1 MTYTRILLLW
11 GFLAAAAFPVLAQ
24 EKKAK
29 ADPAGT
35 VYKQMA
41 SDGSV
46 IYTDTP
52 NRSMKV
58 EKTIA
63 PDTGSS
69 IGPFISSAPRPPVR
83 AAQGVAGP
91 IGQIMPGGIIPNM
104 PPLPGDSALRPPGS
118 KQPSGQTIGP
128 SAVDAVDAE
137 LGRAED
143 DLSAAMK
150 AAGEGA
156 APLPG
161 ERSGTATGGSRL
173 NDAYQKRQDELSES
187 VRRQRKKV
195 DDLLE
200 KRRRM

>member
-1 MTYTRILLLW
+1 MTYTQILLLW
-11 GFLAAAAFPVLAQ
+11 GLLATAPFPVLAQ

-29 ADPAGT
+29 TDPAGT

-63 PDTGSS
+63 PDAGSS
-69 IGPFISSAPRPPVR
+69 IGPFISSAPRPPMR
-83 AAQGVAGP
+83 ATQGVAGP
-91 IGQIMPGGIIPNM
+91 IGQIMPGAVIPNM
-104 PPLPGDSALRPPGS
+104 PPLPGDSALRPPGPN
-118 KQPSGQTIGP
+118 QPSSQTVP
-128 SAVDAVDAE
+128 SAIDTVDAE

-156 APLPG
+156 VPLPG

-173 NDAYQKRQDELSES
+173 NDSYQKRQDELSES
-187 VRRQRKKV
+187 VKRQRKKV